1 MRNTEDRKGV
11 SYMVTLIIENMITYY
26 TTKEQAA
33 EILKDFN
40 GCDYKII

>member
-1 MRNTEDRKGV
+1 
-11 SYMVTLIIENMITYY
+11 MVTLIIENMITYY

-40 GCDYKII
+40 GYKIIEA